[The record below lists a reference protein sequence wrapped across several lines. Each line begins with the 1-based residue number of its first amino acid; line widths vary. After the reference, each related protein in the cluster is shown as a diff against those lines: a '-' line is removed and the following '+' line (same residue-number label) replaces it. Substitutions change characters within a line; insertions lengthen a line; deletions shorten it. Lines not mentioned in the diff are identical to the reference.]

1 MLSSEDQDMPVN
13 DNGQE
18 RDGSEATSPRKRM
31 ELQPREMMAQTQRD
45 LELSPKS
52 RSISGV
58 YHKIWR
64 QAMQMIIQKT
74 ISQKKMS
81 KRRF

>member
-58 YHKIWR
+58 YHKIW

>member
-1 MLSSEDQDMPVN
+1 MLSSEDQDMPIN
-13 DNGQE
+13 DNEQE

-58 YHKIWR
+58 YHKIW